1 MFAMKHFVI
10 GAAFALAGT
19 AIGSQACAAAEAV
32 ENPSIS
38 KLKSTFTMR
47 TQPTDSASQWAIAS
61 GWIPDVRAF
70 YAEWGI
76 ELSEATLKGEPNH
89 APPTIPPPKPGAGT
103 SKDDSPS
110 KVGDL
115 VDTMTYSIVI
125 GKWHRLTRYY
135 RKASGADQ
143 SIATAP
149 WQLIRDT
156 VAYGSED
163 CSVNRPELCSDP
175 PEK

>member
-1 MFAMKHFVI
+1 MFAMKHFFI
-10 GAAFALAGT
+10 GAAFVLAGS
-19 AIGSQACAAAEAV
+19 AVGSQVWAATMPV
-32 ENPSIS
+32 ENPTAS

-47 TQPTDSASQWAIAS
+47 TQPTDSASQSAIAS

-76 ELSEATLKGEPNH
+76 ELSEATLRGEPNH
-89 APPTIPPPKPGAGT
+89 APPTIPPPKPGTGT

-135 RKASGADQ
+135 RKASGDTRDP
-143 SIATAP
+143 ATAP
-149 WQLIRDT
+149 WQLIRDS
-156 VAYGSED
+156 VVYGSDD
-163 CSVNRPELCSDP
+163 CSVFRPELCRDP
-175 PEK
+175 PEN

>member
-1 MFAMKHFVI
+1 MFAW
-10 GAAFALAGT
+10 
-19 AIGSQACAAAEAV
+19 AAAEAV
-32 ENPSIS
+32 ENPTAS

-47 TQPTDSASQWAIAS
+47 TQPTVRTQPTGDMAQTAILS

-89 APPTIPPPKPGAGT
+89 APPTIPPPMPGAGT

-143 SIATAP
+143 SLATAP

>member
-10 GAAFALAGT
+10 GAAFALAGL
-19 AIGSQACAAAEAV
+19 AIGAQAWADTETIQD
-32 ENPSIS
+32 PSIS
-38 KLKSTFTMR
+38 KLKSSFTMR
-47 TQPTDSASQWAIAS
+47 TQPTGDMAQTAILS

-89 APPTIPPPKPGAGT
+89 APPTIPPPMPGTGT

-115 VDTMTYSIVI
+115 VNRVTYSIVI

-135 RKASGADQ
+135 RKASGNSHDLAK
-143 SIATAP
+143 AP
-149 WQLIRDT
+149 WQLVRDS
-156 VAYGSED
+156 VVYSNDD
-163 CSVNRPELCSDP
+163 CSVNPSELCSDP